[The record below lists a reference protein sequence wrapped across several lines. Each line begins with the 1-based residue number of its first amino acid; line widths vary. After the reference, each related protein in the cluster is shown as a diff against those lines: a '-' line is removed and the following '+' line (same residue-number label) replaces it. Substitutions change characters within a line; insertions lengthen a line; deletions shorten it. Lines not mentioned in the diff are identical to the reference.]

1 MKSIVTD
8 ACIFIDLIELRLMPE
23 FFSIPVEVNTSID
36 VYNELNRTQQDLL
49 KAYQASGRL
58 NIHNL
63 TSGDKGLIES
73 IYFPRSF
80 SEIDKSVIYLSEK
93 LNASVLSSDK
103 AVRNF
108 AGSKSIEYHGIL
120 WVFDK
125 LTELELLSPADAVK
139 KIRQLVSLNIYYLNN
154 SSLMHEINR
163 RITKWGKGL

>member
-1 MKSIVTD
+1 MKTIVTD
-8 ACIFIDLIELRLMPE
+8 ACIFIDLIELRLMSE
-23 FFSIPVEVNTSID
+23 FFSIPVGINTSTD
-36 VYNELNRTQQDLL
+36 VYNELNQTQQDLL
-49 KAYQASGRL
+49 KAWQASGSL
-58 NIHNL
+58 KIHNL
-63 TSGDKGLIES
+63 SQQDKESIES
-73 IYFPRSF
+73 TSFPKSF
-80 SEIDKSVIYLSEK
+80 SEIDKSVIFLSVK

-125 LTELELLSPADAVK
+125 LIELELLSPADAVK

-163 RITKWGKGL
+163 RITKWEKGL